1 MMLLD
6 IDFKEFELHSR
17 KLGTL
22 QCCLC
27 LSIYILN
34 CFELRYWNVGPRF
47 YIHVARNLQRLKIFM
62 FLLLKLYVIAI
73 ILPKFLNLLLHNGHK
88 NKKPVAI
95 HIQFSSKIHF
105 E

>member
-22 QCCLC
+22 QCCLN

-34 CFELRYWNVGPRF
+34 CFGCKQAN
-47 YIHVARNLQRLKIFM
+47 RNHGDDHHCF
-62 FLLLKLYVIAI
+62 FLLL
-73 ILPKFLNLLLHNGHK
+73 F
-88 NKKPVAI
+88 
-95 HIQFSSKIHF
+95 FF
-105 E
+105 FF